1 MGEPA
6 ENQNV
11 GTFWDHLDALRSCL
25 FKIALVTVSL
35 SVIAFCF
42 KDLLFDVVLA
52 PRESDFITYRLF
64 GLHPEK
70 VNLMNIGLT
79 EQFMIHM
86 KTSFY
91 AGFLLASP
99 YILYQIFCFVAPG
112 LYENERKYAVK
123 LVGGVYVM
131 FMIGTLLNY
140 LAIFPMTVNF
150 LGNYKVSE
158 DVANMLTLQS
168 YMDTLLMM
176 NLVMGIVFELPMIC
190 WILAKL
196 GFINTKFMKAYRR
209 HAIVIIL
216 IASAIIT
223 PTGDAFTLSIVALP
237 IWFLYEVSIL
247 IVARTQRKLQLE
259 EKDNTDDEETD
270 EEIVEKDPSDHLV
283 EKTKE

>member
-1 MGEPA
+1 MGEHA
-6 ENQNV
+6 DDQNV
-11 GTFWDHLDALRSCL
+11 GTFWDHLDVLRSCL
-25 FKIALVTVSL
+25 FKIAVVTVGA

-42 KDLLFDVVLA
+42 KELLFDIVLA

-91 AGFLLASP
+91 VGFLLASP

-112 LYENERKYAVK
+112 LYDNERKYAVK

-131 FMIGTLLNY
+131 FMIGTLINY
-140 LAIFPMTVNF
+140 LCIFPMTVNF

-168 YMDTLLMM
+168 YMDTLLIM

-190 WILAKL
+190 WILGKL
-196 GFINTKFMKAYRR
+196 GLINAAFMRNYRR

-216 IASAIIT
+216 IASAVIT

-237 IWFLYEVSIL
+237 IWMLYEISII
-247 IVARTQRKLQLE
+247 IVARTQRKRQESDDHDDDDNDADDIE
-259 EKDNTDDEETD
+259 EDTAIEPAK
-270 EEIVEKDPSDHLV
+270 
-283 EKTKE
+283 

>member
-1 MGEPA
+1 MGEHA
-6 ENQNV
+6 DDQNV
-11 GTFWDHLDALRSCL
+11 GTFWDHLDVLRSCL
-25 FKIALVTVSL
+25 FKIAVVTVGA

-42 KDLLFDVVLA
+42 KELLFDIVLA

-91 AGFLLASP
+91 VGFLLASP

-112 LYENERKYAVK
+112 LYDNERKYAVK
-123 LVGGVYVM
+123 LVCGVYVM
-131 FMIGTLLNY
+131 FMIGTLINY
-140 LAIFPMTVNF
+140 LCIFPMTVNF

-190 WILAKL
+190 WILGKL
-196 GFINTKFMKAYRR
+196 GLINAAFMRNYRR

-216 IASAIIT
+216 IASAVIT

-237 IWFLYEVSIL
+237 IWMLYEISII
-247 IVARTQRKLQLE
+247 IVARTQRKRQESDDHDDDDNDADDIE
-259 EKDNTDDEETD
+259 EDTAIEPAK
-270 EEIVEKDPSDHLV
+270 
-283 EKTKE
+283 

>member
-1 MGEPA
+1 MGEHA
-6 ENQNV
+6 DDQNV
-11 GTFWDHLDALRSCL
+11 GTFWDHLDVLRSCL
-25 FKIALVTVSL
+25 FKIAVVTVGA

-42 KDLLFDVVLA
+42 KELLFDIVLA

-91 AGFLLASP
+91 VGFLLASP

-112 LYENERKYAVK
+112 LYDNERKYAVK

-131 FMIGTLLNY
+131 FMIGTLVNY
-140 LAIFPMTVNF
+140 LCIFPMTVNF

-190 WILAKL
+190 WILGKL
-196 GFINTKFMKAYRR
+196 GLINAAFMRNYRR

-216 IASAIIT
+216 IASAVIT

-237 IWFLYEVSIL
+237 IWMLYEISII
-247 IVARTQRKLQLE
+247 IVARTQRKRQESDDHDDDDNDADDIE
-259 EKDNTDDEETD
+259 EDTAIEPAK
-270 EEIVEKDPSDHLV
+270 
-283 EKTKE
+283 

>member
-1 MGEPA
+1 MGEHA
-6 ENQNV
+6 DDQNV
-11 GTFWDHLDALRSCL
+11 GTFWDHLDVLRSCL
-25 FKIALVTVSL
+25 FKIAVVTVGA

-42 KDLLFDVVLA
+42 KELLFDIVLA

-91 AGFLLASP
+91 VGFLLASP

-112 LYENERKYAVK
+112 LYDNERKYAVK

-131 FMIGTLLNY
+131 FMIGTLINY
-140 LAIFPMTVNF
+140 LCIFPMTVNF

-176 NLVMGIVFELPMIC
+176 NLVMGIVFELPMIS
-190 WILAKL
+190 WILGKL
-196 GFINTKFMKAYRR
+196 GLINAAFMRNYRR

-216 IASAIIT
+216 IASAVIT

-237 IWFLYEVSIL
+237 IWMLYEISII
-247 IVARTQRKLQLE
+247 IVARTQRKRQESDDHDDDDNDADDIE
-259 EKDNTDDEETD
+259 EDSAIEPAK
-270 EEIVEKDPSDHLV
+270 
-283 EKTKE
+283 

>member
-1 MGEPA
+1 MGEHA
-6 ENQNV
+6 DDQNV
-11 GTFWDHLDALRSCL
+11 GTFWDHLDVLRSCL
-25 FKIALVTVSL
+25 FKIAVVTVGA

-42 KDLLFDVVLA
+42 KELLFDIVLA

-91 AGFLLASP
+91 VGFLLASP

-112 LYENERKYAVK
+112 LYDNERKYAVK

-131 FMIGTLLNY
+131 FMIGTLINY
-140 LAIFPMTVNF
+140 LCIFPMTVNF

-190 WILAKL
+190 WILGKL
-196 GFINTKFMKAYRR
+196 GLINAAFMRNYRR

-216 IASAIIT
+216 IASAVIT

-237 IWFLYEVSIL
+237 IWMLYEISII
-247 IVARTQRKLQLE
+247 IVARTQRKRQESDDHDDDDNDADDIE
-259 EKDNTDDEETD
+259 EDTAIEPAK
-270 EEIVEKDPSDHLV
+270 
-283 EKTKE
+283 

>member
-1 MGEPA
+1 MGEHA
-6 ENQNV
+6 DDQNV
-11 GTFWDHLDALRSCL
+11 GTFWDHLDVLRSCL
-25 FKIALVTVSL
+25 FKIAVVTVGA

-42 KDLLFDVVLA
+42 KELLFDIVLA

-91 AGFLLASP
+91 VGFLLASP

-112 LYENERKYAVK
+112 LYDNERKYAVK

-131 FMIGTLLNY
+131 FMIGTLINY
-140 LAIFPMTVNF
+140 LCIFPMTVNF

-190 WILAKL
+190 WILGKL
-196 GFINTKFMKAYRR
+196 GFINAAFMRNYRR

-216 IASAIIT
+216 IASAVIT

-237 IWFLYEVSIL
+237 IWMLYEISII
-247 IVARTQRKLQLE
+247 IVARTQRKRRESDDHDDDDNDADDIE
-259 EKDNTDDEETD
+259 EDTAIEPAK
-270 EEIVEKDPSDHLV
+270 
-283 EKTKE
+283 

>member
-1 MGEPA
+1 MGEHA
-6 ENQNV
+6 DDQNV
-11 GTFWDHLDALRSCL
+11 GTFWDHLDVLRSCL
-25 FKIALVTVSL
+25 FKIAVVTVGA

-42 KDLLFDVVLA
+42 KELLFDIVLA

-91 AGFLLASP
+91 VGFLLASP

-112 LYENERKYAVK
+112 LYDNERKYAVK

-131 FMIGTLLNY
+131 FMIGTLINY
-140 LAIFPMTVNF
+140 LCIFPMTVNF

-190 WILAKL
+190 WILGKL
-196 GFINTKFMKAYRR
+196 GLINAAFMRNYRR

-216 IASAIIT
+216 IASAVIT

-237 IWFLYEVSIL
+237 IWMLYEISII
-247 IVARTQRKLQLE
+247 IVARTQRKRQESDNHDDDDNDADDIE
-259 EKDNTDDEETD
+259 EDTAIEPAK
-270 EEIVEKDPSDHLV
+270 
-283 EKTKE
+283 

>member
-1 MGEPA
+1 MGESV
-6 ENQNV
+6 NDQNV
-11 GTFWDHLDALRSCL
+11 GTFWDHLDVLRSCL
-25 FKIALVTVSL
+25 FKIVLVTVGL
-35 SVIAFCF
+35 SVVAFCF
-42 KDLLFDVVLA
+42 KEPMFRIVLW
-52 PRESDFITYRLF
+52 PCHPDFITFRLL
-64 GLHPEK
+64 GIHPDK
-70 VNLMNIGLT
+70 VDLMNVGLT

-91 AGFLLASP
+91 VGFLLASP
-99 YILYQIFCFVAPG
+99 YILYQIFAFVSPG

-131 FMIGTLLNY
+131 FMVGTALNY

-190 WILAKL
+190 WLLGKL
-196 GFINTKFMKAYRR
+196 GLINASWMRTYRR

-223 PTGDAFTLSIVALP
+223 PTGDAFTLSIVFLP
-237 IWFLYEVSIL
+237 IWLLYEVSIL
-247 IVARTQRKLQLE
+247 VVARTAKRKLLAE
-259 EKDNTDDEETD
+259 DDAEDSHSESNLIEK
-270 EEIVEKDPSDHLV
+270 K
-283 EKTKE
+283 

>member
-1 MGEPA
+1 
-6 ENQNV
+6 V
-11 GTFWDHLDALRSCL
+11 GA
-25 FKIALVTVSL
+25 

-42 KDLLFDVVLA
+42 KELLFDIVLA

-91 AGFLLASP
+91 VGFLLASP

-112 LYENERKYAVK
+112 LYDNERKYAVK

-131 FMIGTLLNY
+131 FMIGTLINY
-140 LAIFPMTVNF
+140 LCIFPMTVNF

-190 WILAKL
+190 WILGKL
-196 GFINTKFMKAYRR
+196 GLINAAFMRNYRR
-209 HAIVIIL
+209 HAIVVIL
-216 IASAIIT
+216 IASAVIT

-237 IWFLYEVSIL
+237 IWMLYEISII
-247 IVARTQRKLQLE
+247 IVARTQRKRQESDDHDDDDNDADDIE
-259 EKDNTDDEETD
+259 EDTAIEPAK
-270 EEIVEKDPSDHLV
+270 
-283 EKTKE
+283 

>member
-1 MGEPA
+1 MGEHA
-6 ENQNV
+6 DDQNV
-11 GTFWDHLDALRSCL
+11 GTFWDHLDVLRSCL
-25 FKIALVTVSL
+25 FKIAVVTVGA

-42 KDLLFDVVLA
+42 KELLFDIVLA

-91 AGFLLASP
+91 VGFLLASP

-112 LYENERKYAVK
+112 LYDNERKYAVK

-131 FMIGTLLNY
+131 FMIGTLINY
-140 LAIFPMTVNF
+140 LCIFPMTVNF
-150 LGNYKVSE
+150 LGNYKVRE

-190 WILAKL
+190 WILGKL
-196 GFINTKFMKAYRR
+196 GLINAAFMRNYRR

-216 IASAIIT
+216 IASAVIT

-237 IWFLYEVSIL
+237 IWMLYEISII
-247 IVARTQRKLQLE
+247 IVARTQRKRQESDDHDDDDNDADDIE
-259 EKDNTDDEETD
+259 EDTAIEPAK
-270 EEIVEKDPSDHLV
+270 
-283 EKTKE
+283 

>member
-1 MGEPA
+1 MGEHA
-6 ENQNV
+6 DDQNV
-11 GTFWDHLDALRSCL
+11 GTFWDHLDVLRSCL
-25 FKIALVTVSL
+25 FKIAVVTVGA

-42 KDLLFDVVLA
+42 KELLFDIVLA

-91 AGFLLASP
+91 VGFLLASP

-112 LYENERKYAVK
+112 LYDNERKYAVK

-131 FMIGTLLNY
+131 FMIGTLINY
-140 LAIFPMTVNF
+140 LCIFPMTVNF

-190 WILAKL
+190 WILGKL
-196 GFINTKFMKAYRR
+196 GFINAAFMRNYRR

-216 IASAIIT
+216 IASAVIT

-237 IWFLYEVSIL
+237 IWMLYEISII
-247 IVARTQRKLQLE
+247 IVARTQRKRQESDDHDDDDNDADDIE
-259 EKDNTDDEETD
+259 EDTAIEPAK
-270 EEIVEKDPSDHLV
+270 
-283 EKTKE
+283 

>member
-1 MGEPA
+1 MGEHA
-6 ENQNV
+6 DDQNV
-11 GTFWDHLDALRSCL
+11 GTFWDHLDVLRSCL
-25 FKIALVTVSL
+25 FKIAVVTVGA

-42 KDLLFDVVLA
+42 KELLFDIVLA

-91 AGFLLASP
+91 VGFLLASP

-112 LYENERKYAVK
+112 LYDNERKYAVK

-131 FMIGTLLNY
+131 FMIGTLINY
-140 LAIFPMTVNF
+140 LCIFPMTVNF

-190 WILAKL
+190 WILGKL
-196 GFINTKFMKAYRR
+196 GLINAAFMRNYRR
-209 HAIVIIL
+209 HAIVVIL
-216 IASAIIT
+216 IASAVIT

-237 IWFLYEVSIL
+237 IWMLYEISII
-247 IVARTQRKLQLE
+247 IVARTQRKRQE
-259 EKDNTDDEETD
+259 SDDHDDDDNDADDIEKDTAIEPA
-270 EEIVEKDPSDHLV
+270 K
-283 EKTKE
+283 

>member
-1 MGEPA
+1 MGEHA
-6 ENQNV
+6 DDQNV
-11 GTFWDHLDALRSCL
+11 GTFWDHLDVLRSCL
-25 FKIALVTVSL
+25 FKIAVVTVGA

-42 KDLLFDVVLA
+42 KELLFDIVLA

-91 AGFLLASP
+91 VGFLLASP

-112 LYENERKYAVK
+112 LYDNERKYAVK

-131 FMIGTLLNY
+131 FMVGTLINY
-140 LAIFPMTVNF
+140 LCIFPMTVNF

-190 WILAKL
+190 WILGKL
-196 GFINTKFMKAYRR
+196 GLINAAFMRNYRR
-209 HAIVIIL
+209 HAIVVIL
-216 IASAIIT
+216 IASAVIT

-237 IWFLYEVSIL
+237 IWMLYEISII
-247 IVARTQRKLQLE
+247 IVARTQRKRQESDDHDDDDNDADDIE
-259 EKDNTDDEETD
+259 EDTAIEPAK
-270 EEIVEKDPSDHLV
+270 
-283 EKTKE
+283 

>member
-1 MGEPA
+1 MGEHA
-6 ENQNV
+6 DDQNV
-11 GTFWDHLDALRSCL
+11 GTFWDHLDVLRSCL
-25 FKIALVTVSL
+25 FKIAVVTVGA

-42 KDLLFDVVLA
+42 KELLFDIVLA

-91 AGFLLASP
+91 VGFLLASP

-112 LYENERKYAVK
+112 LYDNERKYAVK

-131 FMIGTLLNY
+131 FMIGTLINY
-140 LAIFPMTVNF
+140 LCIFPMTVNF

-190 WILAKL
+190 WILGKL
-196 GFINTKFMKAYRR
+196 GLINAAFMRNYRR

-216 IASAIIT
+216 IASAVIT

-237 IWFLYEVSIL
+237 ISII
-247 IVARTQRKLQLE
+247 IVARTQRKRQESDDHDDDDNDADDIE
-259 EKDNTDDEETD
+259 EDTAIEPAK
-270 EEIVEKDPSDHLV
+270 
-283 EKTKE
+283 

>member
-1 MGEPA
+1 MGEHA
-6 ENQNV
+6 DDQNV
-11 GTFWDHLDALRSCL
+11 GTFWDHLDVLRSCL
-25 FKIALVTVSL
+25 FKIAVVTVGA

-42 KDLLFDVVLA
+42 KELLFDIVLA

-91 AGFLLASP
+91 VGFLLASP

-112 LYENERKYAVK
+112 LYDNERKYAVK

-131 FMIGTLLNY
+131 FMIGTLINY
-140 LAIFPMTVNF
+140 LCIFPMTVNF

-190 WILAKL
+190 WILGKL
-196 GFINTKFMKAYRR
+196 GLINAAFMRNYRR

-216 IASAIIT
+216 IASAVIT

-237 IWFLYEVSIL
+237 IWMLYEISII
-247 IVARTQRKLQLE
+247 IVARTQRKRQESDDHDDDDNDADDIE
-259 EKDNTDDEETD
+259 EDSAIEPAK
-270 EEIVEKDPSDHLV
+270 
-283 EKTKE
+283 

>member
-1 MGEPA
+1 MGEHA
-6 ENQNV
+6 DDQNV
-11 GTFWDHLDALRSCL
+11 GTFWDHLDVLRSCL
-25 FKIALVTVSL
+25 FKIAVVTVGA

-42 KDLLFDVVLA
+42 KELLFDIVLA

-91 AGFLLASP
+91 VGF
-99 YILYQIFCFVAPG
+99 LYQIFCFVAPG
-112 LYENERKYAVK
+112 LYDNERKYAVK

-131 FMIGTLLNY
+131 FMVGTLINY
-140 LAIFPMTVNF
+140 LCIFPMTVNF

-190 WILAKL
+190 WILGKL
-196 GFINTKFMKAYRR
+196 GLINAAFMRNYRR

-216 IASAIIT
+216 IASAVIT

-237 IWFLYEVSIL
+237 IWMLYEISII
-247 IVARTQRKLQLE
+247 IVARTQRKRQESDDHDDDDNDADDIE
-259 EKDNTDDEETD
+259 EDTAIEPAK
-270 EEIVEKDPSDHLV
+270 
-283 EKTKE
+283 

>member
-1 MGEPA
+1 M
-6 ENQNV
+6 NDQSV
-11 GTFWDHLDALRSCL
+11 GTFWDHLDVLRSCL
-25 FKIALVTVSL
+25 FKIVLVTVGL
-35 SVIAFCF
+35 SVVAFCF
-42 KDLLFDVVLA
+42 KEPMFRIVLW
-52 PRESDFITYRLF
+52 PCHPDFITFRLL
-64 GLHPEK
+64 GIHPDK
-70 VNLMNIGLT
+70 VDLMNVGLT

-91 AGFLLASP
+91 VGFLLASP
-99 YILYQIFCFVAPG
+99 YILYQIFAFVSPG

-131 FMIGTLLNY
+131 FMVGTALNY

-176 NLVMGIVFELPMIC
+176 NLVMGVVFELPMIC
-190 WILAKL
+190 WLLGKL
-196 GFINTKFMKAYRR
+196 GLINASWMRTYRR

-223 PTGDAFTLSIVALP
+223 PTGDAFTLSIVFLP
-237 IWFLYEVSIL
+237 IWLLYEVSIL
-247 IVARTQRKLQLE
+247 VVARTAKRKLLAE
-259 EKDNTDDEETD
+259 DDAEDSHSEGNLIEK
-270 EEIVEKDPSDHLV
+270 K
-283 EKTKE
+283 

>member
-1 MGEPA
+1 MSEPL
-6 ENQNV
+6 
-11 GTFWDHLDALRSCL
+11 TFWDHLDELRSSL
-25 FKIALVTVSL
+25 LRMLGVTVL
-35 SVIAFCF
+35 FAIIAFVL
-42 KDLLFDVVLA
+42 KDELFAIVLA
-52 PRESDFITYRLF
+52 PRSSDFLTYRLLGVEDF
-64 GLHPEK
+64 QLH
-70 VNLMNIGLT
+70 LMNTGLT

-91 AGFLLASP
+91 VGFLLASP

-112 LYENERKYAVK
+112 LYDNERKYAVK

-131 FMIGTLLNY
+131 FMIGTLINY
-140 LAIFPMTVNF
+140 LCIFPMTVNF

-190 WILAKL
+190 WILGKL
-196 GFINTKFMKAYRR
+196 GLINAAFMRNYRR

-216 IASAIIT
+216 IASAVIT

-237 IWFLYEVSIL
+237 IWMLYEISII
-247 IVARTQRKLQLE
+247 IVARTQRKRQESDDHDDDDNDADDIE
-259 EKDNTDDEETD
+259 EDTAIEPAK
-270 EEIVEKDPSDHLV
+270 
-283 EKTKE
+283 

>member
-1 MGEPA
+1 MGEHA
-6 ENQNV
+6 DDQNV
-11 GTFWDHLDALRSCL
+11 GTFWDHLDVLRSCL
-25 FKIALVTVSL
+25 FKIAVVTVGA

-42 KDLLFDVVLA
+42 KELLFDIVLA

-91 AGFLLASP
+91 VGFLLASP

-112 LYENERKYAVK
+112 LYDNERKYAVK

-131 FMIGTLLNY
+131 FMIGTLINY
-140 LAIFPMTVNF
+140 LCIFPMTVNF

-190 WILAKL
+190 WILGKL
-196 GFINTKFMKAYRR
+196 GLINAAFMRNYRR

-216 IASAIIT
+216 IASAVIT

-237 IWFLYEVSIL
+237 IWMLYEISI
-247 IVARTQRKLQLE
+247 IIIARTQRKRQE
-259 EKDNTDDEETD
+259 SDDPDTDDNDAADIEEDTAI
-270 EEIVEKDPSDHLV
+270 EPAK
-283 EKTKE
+283 

>member
-1 MGEPA
+1 MGEHA
-6 ENQNV
+6 DDQNV
-11 GTFWDHLDALRSCL
+11 GTFWDHLDVLRSCL
-25 FKIALVTVSL
+25 FKIAVVTVGA

-42 KDLLFDVVLA
+42 KELLFDIVLA

-91 AGFLLASP
+91 VGFLLASP

-112 LYENERKYAVK
+112 LYDNERKYAVK

-131 FMIGTLLNY
+131 FMVGTLINY
-140 LAIFPMTVNF
+140 LCIFPMTVNF

-190 WILAKL
+190 WILGKL
-196 GFINTKFMKAYRR
+196 GLINAAFMRNYRR

-216 IASAIIT
+216 IASAVIT

-237 IWFLYEVSIL
+237 IWMLYEISII
-247 IVARTQRKLQLE
+247 IVARTQRKRQESDDHDDDDNDADDIE
-259 EKDNTDDEETD
+259 EDTAIEPAK
-270 EEIVEKDPSDHLV
+270 
-283 EKTKE
+283 

>member
-1 MGEPA
+1 MGESVD
-6 ENQNV
+6 NQNV
-11 GTFWDHLDALRSCL
+11 GTFWDHLDVLRSCL
-25 FKIALVTVSL
+25 FKIAVATVGL

-42 KDLLFDVVLA
+42 KDILFDIVLA

-91 AGFLLASP
+91 VGFLLASP

-112 LYENERKYAVK
+112 LYDNERKYAVK

-131 FMIGTLLNY
+131 FMIGTLVNY
-140 LAIFPMTVNF
+140 LCIFPMTVNF

-190 WILAKL
+190 WILGKL
-196 GFINTKFMKAYRR
+196 GFINAAFMRNYRR

-216 IASAIIT
+216 IASAVIT

-237 IWFLYEVSIL
+237 IWMLYEISIM
-247 IVARTQRKLQLE
+247 IVARTQRMRQT
-259 EKDNTDDEETD
+259 TDDDDDNNEDNDTDDIEEDTAI
-270 EEIVEKDPSDHLV
+270 EPVK
-283 EKTKE
+283 